1 MPLQIHSGV
10 STLVHMEEALVAT
23 SVVLGLATIVLALFT
38 ALLWMETKAA
48 RQPRIVASLDYIAP
62 NYGEL
67 RIVNAGAGAAID
79 IDISFDPAGGEQR
92 RWTEPVLLP
101 GDGVNFNLLSR
112 AEESA
117 HPKAK
122 ELDGF
127 IEVFGVLKVSGSY
140 HDVRDK
146 SYPIEQTVDVED
158 LWSETKRAVRL
169 AAYRGPLLPFY
180 QLLDP
185 MKKSLEKIA
194 SK

>member
-1 MPLQIHSGV
+1 MDTALVISSAGLV
-10 STLVHMEEALVAT
+10 IVTLV
-23 SVVLGLATIVLALFT
+23 LAWFT
-38 ALLWMETKAA
+38 ALLWTETKAA
-48 RQPRIVASLDYIAP
+48 RRPRVIAALDYIGP

-79 IDISFDPAGGEQR
+79 IDISFDPEGGEQR

-127 IEVFGVLKVSGSY
+127 IEVFGVLNVSGGY
-140 HDVRDK
+140 NDVRDK
-146 SYPIEQTVDVED
+146 SYTIEQKVNVED

-169 AAYRGPLLPFY
+169 ASYRGPLLPFY
-180 QLLDP
+180 QLIESI
-185 MKKSLEKIA
+185 KKSLEAIA